1 MPWEIDPFHTLV
13 EFSVVHLKIN
23 VVKGRF
29 KEAHGSIHLDVQ
41 HPEQSWV
48 KAQINAASVDTG
60 VHPRDGHLRSADFFE
75 VSKHPLIIFEST
87 AVKQSGERKA
97 IVAGNLTLHGVTAP
111 VNFETTFT
119 GYTRDPEAGGWR
131 IGLFARGSVDRR
143 TFQMNFNRLIEGV
156 AMVGYETHIE
166 LHIEAVQV
174 G

>member
-60 VHPRDGHLRSADFFE
+60 VPPRDGHLRSADFFE

-131 IGLFARGSVDRR
+131 IGLFARGTIDRR
-143 TFQMNFNRLIEGV
+143 TFQMNFHRLIEGV
-156 AMVGYETHIE
+156 AMVGYETRIE
-166 LHIEAVQV
+166 LHIEAVQT